1 MPYMHKNAYFIV
13 QYNQKELLFV
23 GYNNLY
29 SDILIK
35 TTQVLENLI
44 PKSIDKKIFMSYNVD
59 IILFYSRNEYLVN
72 NMNKYAERKFSAL
85 HKKKEPQKL
94 TLLSI
99 YQQNAVYK
107 K

>member
-13 QYNQKELLFV
+13 QYNQKEWLFV

-72 NMNKYAERKFSAL
+72 MMNKYAKPEYGTL
-85 HKKKEPQKL
+85 HKKKEL
-94 TLLSI
+94 
-99 YQQNAVYK
+99 
-107 K
+107 